1 MQLGPTEGRLHGLAA
16 QLCGRMLS
24 RAEGHAGLQRER
36 GQRRRDLPLG
46 GDLLRRRVP
55 READEQAAR
64 DDDGRPVGLHLC
76 HPVSLH
82 EVLDAEAWRRGQ
94 AGAGRREQQGCLDIG
109 ADREAHLQARVAPQ
123 VPRLEQLAPRLE
135 LRRDAARRVHGV
147 DRLLLLRAEGAVAQ
161 ADAPRARLHE
171 DLAPEHGA
179 RVRRR
184 LHVHQEHARIV
195 RLAHAQILRRDLR
208 LRGHV
213 VAVDAHLHAVLIRQ
227 REHGPR
233 VAARLHLACHR
244 M

>member
-1 MQLGPTEGRLHGLAA
+1 MVGGEGEGQGQA
-16 QLCGRMLS
+16 QGTGSLCTSGS
-24 RAEGHAGLQRER
+24 
-36 GQRRRDLPLG
+36 
-46 GDLLRRRVP
+46 
-55 READEQAAR
+55 
-64 DDDGRPVGLHLC
+64 HLC
-76 HPVSLH
+76 
-82 EVLDAEAWRRGQ
+82 
-94 AGAGRREQQGCLDIG
+94 
-109 ADREAHLQARVAPQ
+109 
-123 VPRLEQLAPRLE
+123 
-135 LRRDAARRVHGV
+135 
-147 DRLLLLRAEGAVAQ
+147 AEGAVAQ

-184 LHVHQEHARIV
+184 LHVHQEHARII